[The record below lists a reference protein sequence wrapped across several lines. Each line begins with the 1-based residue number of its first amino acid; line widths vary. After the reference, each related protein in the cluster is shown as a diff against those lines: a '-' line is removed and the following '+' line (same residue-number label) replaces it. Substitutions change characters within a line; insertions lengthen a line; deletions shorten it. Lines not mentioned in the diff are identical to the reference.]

1 MQAYACRCTVGRMEP
16 HRPDTLGPGTSGE
29 ADDPQLEAARAEF
42 PDWEITRHW
51 HGYEAVP
58 KGTPVHRSM
67 FLDGLLE
74 KLRAWGAGGE
84 RPVAS

>member
-1 MQAYACRCTVGRMEP
+1 MQTYACRCMVSHMEP
-16 HRPDTLGPGTSGE
+16 HRPDTLSPTASGE
-29 ADDPQLEAARAEF
+29 ADDPQLEAARAAF
-42 PDWEITRHW
+42 PDWEITRQW

-74 KLRAWGAGGE
+74 KLRA
-84 RPVAS
+84 